1 MASIDSL
8 DEVNDMSG
16 VAIACQIFKPDHV
29 ADKIAFRARF
39 LIPNGDFQSFFNK
52 IRFKTKIIISTPEIP
67 KISFQVLKQWSVACF
82 CNDEL
87 CGEDLIALCDITKP
101 VPPNLSFVPPGGIA
115 RLRQIMAEIATRAA
129 NVGEEEQGGDEE
141 EEVEEKVHEQNFG

>member
-16 VAIACQIFKPDHV
+16 VAIACQIFKPDH
-29 ADKIAFRARF
+29 
-39 LIPNGDFQSFFNK
+39 
-52 IRFKTKIIISTPEIP
+52 
-67 KISFQVLKQWSVACF
+67 VLKQWSVACF

-129 NVGEEEQGGDEE
+129 NVGEEEQRGDEE